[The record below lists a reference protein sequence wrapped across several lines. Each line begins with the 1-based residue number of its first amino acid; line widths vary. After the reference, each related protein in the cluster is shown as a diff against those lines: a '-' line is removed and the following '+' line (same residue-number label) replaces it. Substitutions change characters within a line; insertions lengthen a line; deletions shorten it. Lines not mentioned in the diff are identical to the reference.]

1 MSQKEADKLDF
12 EQAMQELEGIIK
24 ELESGDLSLE
34 NSLQKF
40 ERAVLLT
47 RVSQDKLSKAEQRVQ
62 QLLQQNGNESLQAL
76 EGNNE
81 DEDGLPF

>member
-76 EGNNE
+76 AGNN
-81 DEDGLPF
+81 EDGLPF

>member
-34 NSLQKF
+34 NTLQKF

-76 EGNNE
+76 AGNNE

>member
-1 MSQKEADKLDF
+1 MSQKEANQLDF

-76 EGNNE
+76 TSNNE
-81 DEDGLPF
+81 NNDGLPF

>member
-76 EGNNE
+76 AGNNE

>member
-76 EGNNE
+76 AGYNE

>member
-1 MSQKEADKLDF
+1 MSQKEADQLNF

-62 QLLQQNGNESLQAL
+62 QLLQQNGNESLQTLADS
-76 EGNNE
+76 NE
-81 DEDGLPF
+81 DDDGLPF